1 MKRLNELYDID
12 NDMKIYSIH
21 SDSRYVKPYSIFFC
35 IEGLSVDGHRYID
48 DAIFQGAK
56 VIVHSKELLEKKDG
70 IIYILVENTLEEL
83 NRVSNIFYDY
93 PSNKMKII
101 GVTGS
106 SGKTV
111 VASMIKDAM
120 SRYCNTGYIGT
131 ISLEYNGFKEDCP
144 YTTPETLYLQRKLY
158 KMNRGGVKVVAME
171 ASSHGLALGRVDSI
185 NFSVAVMT
193 NIGAEH
199 LDFHGTKEQYILAK
213 QKLFEMIKPSG
224 WVVLN
229 SDDENFLRIKNSTK
243 GKILTYGIN
252 NQSDVM
258 AKSFR
263 LFLDHSEFDLSFKGN
278 TYHVSSPVLAKFNI
292 YNVLAL
298 VCTLIAMGCDE
309 KMVLQAVKEVKPV
322 EGRMEL
328 IKAKQNFSV
337 IIDYCQHIN
346 NYEQIF
352 EFVDSVRQN
361 KGRLIAV
368 LGAPGKRNYKMRR
381 EIGKVANKYLDHVI
395 LTQLDDRGENVYDI
409 CKTIQEEIV
418 DISSVIIPSRQVAIE
433 QAIEIACKDD
443 IILILGKG
451 HEKFISLEVGH
462 VDYPGDSTIV
472 KEAIERIYG
481 ENGND
486 L

>member
-101 GVTGS
+101 GVTGT
-106 SGKTV
+106 SGKTI

-171 ASSHGLALGRVDSI
+171 ASSHGLALGRVDSV
-185 NFSVAVMT
+185 NFSIAVMT

-229 SDDENFLRIKNSTK
+229 SDDENFLRIKNSTE

-263 LFLDHSEFDLSFKGN
+263 LFLDHSEFDLTFKGN

-309 KMVLQAVKEVKPV
+309 KMVLEAVKEVKPV

-352 EFVDSVRQN
+352 EFVDNVRQN

-368 LGAPGKRNYKMRR
+368 LGAPGKRNYKIRK

-395 LTQLDDRGENVYDI
+395 LTQLDDRGESVYNI
-409 CKTIQEEIV
+409 CKTIKEEIV

-433 QAIEIACKDD
+433 QAIEIACEDD

-462 VDYPGDSTIV
+462 VDYPGDSVIV
-472 KEAIERIYG
+472 KEAISRIYG
-481 ENGND
+481 ED
-486 L
+486 EY

>member
-35 IEGLSVDGHRYID
+35 IEGLSVDGHRYVE

-56 VIVHSKELLEKKDG
+56 VIVYSKELPYYHEN
-70 IIYILVENTLEEL
+70 IIYIIVDNTLEEL

-131 ISLEYNGFKEDCP
+131 ISLEYNGRKEECP
-144 YTTPETLYLQRKLY
+144 YTTPETLYLQRKLFE
-158 KMNRGGVKVVAME
+158 MNRSGVKVVAME
-171 ASSHGLALGRVDSI
+171 ASSHGLALRRVDSV
-185 NFSVAVMT
+185 NFSIAVMT

-199 LDFHGTKEQYILAK
+199 LDFHGTREQYVLAK
-213 QKLFEMIKPSG
+213 QKLFEMIKHTD
-224 WVVLN
+224 WAVLN
-229 SDDENFLRIKNSTK
+229 SDDDAFLRIKQNTQ
-243 GKILTYGIN
+243 GKILTYGIETN
-252 NQSDVM
+252 SDVM
-258 AKSFR
+258 ARNVR
-263 LFLDHSEFDLSFKGN
+263 LYLDHSEFDLMFKGN
-278 TYHVSSPVLAKFNI
+278 TFHVSSPVLAKFNI

-298 VCTLIAMGCDE
+298 VCVLIAMGCDDS
-309 KMVLQAVKEVKPV
+309 MVLDAVKNVEAV

-328 IKAKQNFSV
+328 IQAKQGFSV
-337 IIDYCQHIN
+337 IVDYCQHIS
-346 NYEQIF
+346 NYEEIF
-352 EFVDSVRQN
+352 EFVDRVKQN
-361 KGRLIAV
+361 RGRLIAV
-368 LGAPGKRNYKMRR
+368 LGAPGKRNYKLRKELG
-381 EIGKVANKYLDHVI
+381 EIANKYLDHVI

-409 CKTIQEEIV
+409 CEAIQNEIT
-418 DISSVIIPSRQVAIE
+418 DINSVIIASRQIAIE
-433 QAIEIACKDD
+433 QAIELACKDD

-451 HEKFISLEVGH
+451 HEKFISLEVGQA
-462 VDYPGDSTIV
+462 DYPGDSTIV

-481 ENGND
+481 AN
-486 L
+486 

>member
-171 ASSHGLALGRVDSI
+171 ASSHGLALGRVDSV

-199 LDFHGTKEQYILAK
+199 LDFHGTREQYILAK

-409 CKTIQEEIV
+409 CKTIQAEIV

-472 KEAIERIYG
+472 KEAIEHIYG
-481 ENGND
+481 END
-486 L
+486 

>member
-171 ASSHGLALGRVDSI
+171 ASSHGLALGRVDSV

-199 LDFHGTKEQYILAK
+199 LDFHGTREQYILAK

-409 CKTIQEEIV
+409 CKTIQAEIV

-462 VDYPGDSTIV
+462 VDYPGDSSIV
-472 KEAIERIYG
+472 KEAIGRIYG
-481 ENGND
+481 END
-486 L
+486 